1 MRAALLLMP
10 LLLLAQAG
18 TLKAGQ
24 DSFTIVREDATPTS
38 RVVSVRIDRR
48 LSSSEL
54 ARIAETIKTK
64 SPSPTTR
71 HVVVSYFLPGMPLEL
86 RPWASVDTTP
96 KTRVLV
102 SGLTLEEAEIIS
114 ADAIADKR
122 DTIGSW
128 LTEIPSSPGRI
139 TIFNQKGRTYLEWV
153 QRSGQ
158 KLVDE
163 VMLTRGTR
171 GSRVDLKAGGDDYYM
186 IKVSGEL
193 ELRNKDRLVAV
204 AERVTAQRGAP
215 MASSKAQ
222 GGSELSSAVE
232 QGSLLPAADTAAA
245 VSAEA
250 ALPEVAKPL
259 PVRRQQVRRAKPSR
273 NASTTVYVEEH
284 MKPLIR

>member
-1 MRAALLLMP
+1 MP

-64 SPSPTTR
+64 SSSPTTR

-232 QGSLLPAADTAAA
+232 QGSLLPAADTAAS